1 MNLFFNRD
9 KYLNILNE
17 EKEYRKE
24 LEDLIGFN
32 KKQIKDE
39 IKSDNKDENLINY
52 LEAENKDYQVTLDA
66 VNKKIEEIESAFEL
80 IYHTSYDFK
89 NELMNNGFVQ
99 QSSSD
104 VMLREQIACFPLQD
118 GVTLGGTESSIAR
131 QSVETYSMLCRA

>member
-52 LEAENKDYQVTLDA
+52 LEAANKDYQVTLDA

-80 IYHTSYDFK
+80 IYHTSCDFK

-104 VMLREQIACFPLQD
+104 VMLREQIASFPLQD